1 VASALMCIGLWWLIF
16 EAVLA
21 ATDLVQRIV

>member
-1 VASALMCIGLWWLIF
+1 VASALMSIGLWWLIF

-21 ATDLVQRIV
+21 ATHLVHRIV